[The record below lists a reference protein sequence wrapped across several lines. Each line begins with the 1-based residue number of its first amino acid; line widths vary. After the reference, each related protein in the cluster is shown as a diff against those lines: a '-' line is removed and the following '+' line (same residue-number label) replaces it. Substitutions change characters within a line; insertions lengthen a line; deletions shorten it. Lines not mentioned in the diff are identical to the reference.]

1 MSCTLVTAKLAKWY
15 GNILGVSDLNLEIR
29 PGITGLLGPNGA
41 GKSTFMKLASGQL
54 KPSLGSIT
62 IAGSPPF
69 AKPEILSR
77 IGYFP
82 EHEAIYPQWSGLD
95 LVCFNAGLHGLKSTE
110 VIEKST
116 EALTMVGLEEVAD
129 RPSSSYS
136 FGMKQRLRL
145 AACLVHNPDL
155 FLLDEPL
162 RGIDPLWRIRI
173 SDLIRSLAEKGKTVI
188 ISTHVLPEL
197 ETLTEEIVL
206 IHQGKAFASGNV
218 HYIRSLLDRHPHVIS
233 VVSPDA
239 RRLAADLLTA
249 ELVSGAEISRE
260 KNLSLKTEN
269 RESLY
274 RALTS
279 LVVEN
284 NFRIEEL
291 TSQDDNLQAVFDYL
305 TGS

>member
-1 MSCTLVTAKLAKWY
+1 MNCVLAASKLAKWY
-15 GNILGVSDLNLEIR
+15 GNILGVSDLNLEIKS
-29 PGITGLLGPNGA
+29 GITGLLGPNGA

-54 KPSLGSIT
+54 KPSLGGIT
-62 IAGSPPF
+62 VAGSAPF
-69 AKPEILSR
+69 ANPGILAR

-95 LVCFNAGLHGLKSTE
+95 LVAFNAGLHGLQSSK
-110 VIEKST
+110 IKEKSI
-116 EALTMVGLEEVAD
+116 EALTLVGLEPVAD
-129 RPSSSYS
+129 RPSSTYS

-145 AACLVHNPDL
+145 AACLVHDPDL

-173 SDLIRSLAEKGKTVI
+173 SDLIRSLAARGKTVV

-218 HYIRSLLDRHPHVIS
+218 HYIRSLLNRHPHLIS
-233 VVSPDA
+233 VISPDA
-239 RRLAADLLTA
+239 RRLAAELLNTGIISGV
-249 ELVSGAEISRE
+249 ELKGEN
-260 KNLSLKTEN
+260 NLALKTEN
-269 RESLY
+269 RELLY
-274 RALTS
+274 RELTG
-279 LVVEN
+279 LVVQKSY
-284 NFRIEEL
+284 RIEEL
-291 TSQDDNLQAVFDYL
+291 SSCDDNLQAVFDYL